1 MSRTHRHY
9 VFFLAFNNNNN
20 NCGSRKRFR
29 ANSFNTLSSA
39 MEGSSIENSALPD
52 AKNPLDELSLDFQEI
67 SGCSV
72 PTKKLPVQKE
82 KFST

>member
-1 MSRTHRHY
+1 
-9 VFFLAFNNNNN
+9 
-20 NCGSRKRFR
+20 
-29 ANSFNTLSSA
+29 